1 MKRKLRPSDK
11 MEMEVMNALSS
22 VLSDIR
28 DDAVSVCHTERLC
41 DLGNLLEHCG
51 NVRRI

>member
-28 DDAVSVCHTERLC
+28 DDAVSVCHTVFAIS
-41 DLGNLLEHCG
+41 GIFSNT
-51 NVRRI
+51 VAT